1 MNPTRGGWVILLT
14 IVLGMILSV
23 FRLPDFIG
31 SWAGW
36 LRPQWVVLV
45 LFFWVVEFPDRVGM
59 ILAWCLGFLLDA
71 LNAEP
76 LGINGLCLATI
87 TFVAW
92 SFHERLRMYS
102 IVQQAVVLFVL
113 VLGVQLLR
121 ASVQNFTLDTP
132 ISFALVLGAVT
143 SSILYPFVA
152 GALRGMSRRFRVQ

>member
-14 IVLGMILSV
+14 IVFGMILSV
-23 FRLPDFIG
+23 ARLPDFVP

-45 LFFWVVEFPDRVGM
+45 LFFWVIEFPDRVGM

-87 TFVAW
+87 TFIAW

-102 IVQQAVVLFVL
+102 IAQQAAVLFVL
-113 VLGVQLLR
+113 VIGVQYLR
-121 ASVQNFTLDTP
+121 ASVQSLTLDTP
-132 ISFALVLGAVT
+132 VSLALAVPAVT
-143 SSILYPFVA
+143 SAILWPFVA
-152 GALRGMSRRFRVQ
+152 GALRGVSQRFRVR